1 MIIVGKNRFT
11 GLGLNICVCVC
22 VCVDRLVDDG

>member
-11 GLGLNICVCVC
+11 GLGFEYVCVC